1 MWKDR
6 WNKEMLVNSRD
17 EGLFQKD
24 LCFFV
29 GIVASFLWNENI
41 NYFVIK
47 ISIVL
52 DIAERS

>member
-1 MWKDR
+1 
-6 WNKEMLVNSRD
+6 MLVNSRD